1 MRTASPPTATHAYRA
16 GALAFIGALAVI
28 LVALGFEYFGGYKP
42 CPLCLQQRYAYYVAI
57 PVLFVALSLYAS
69 GRLTASALLFLL
81 VSFAFV
87 ANAMLGIYHAGA
99 EWKFWPG
106 PDTCAGT
113 AAPLASSPGGLL
125 KSLPSTR
132 IIRCDEAPWRMF
144 GLSFAGWN
152 VVTSILLWIT
162 ALQAAYAAASDARLS
177 EAEKSPLA

>member
-1 MRTASPPTATHAYRA
+1 MRTASPPTANHAYRA

-106 PDTCAGT
+106 PDTCSAALQPLSPAG
-113 AAPLASSPGGLL
+113 GGLL
-125 KSLPSTR
+125 KQLEAVR
-132 IIRCDEAPWRMF
+132 VVRCDEAQWRF
-144 GLSFAGWN
+144 AGLSFAGWN
-152 VVTSILLWIT
+152 VVNSFLIFTA
-162 ALQAAYAAASDARLS
+162 ALQAAFASARR
-177 EAEKSPLA
+177 